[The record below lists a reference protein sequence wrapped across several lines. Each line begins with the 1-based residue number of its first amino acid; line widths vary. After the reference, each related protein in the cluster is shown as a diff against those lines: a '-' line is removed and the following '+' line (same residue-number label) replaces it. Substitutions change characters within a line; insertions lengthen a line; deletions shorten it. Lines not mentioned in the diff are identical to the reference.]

1 MYNIKENLIDFLLF
15 SYQKI
20 VYGYF
25 VSFYSRGQWAK
36 QPRLCGYLA
45 NAARGKCPVGA
56 NARPLGTKEQA
67 RAAPAYGGVFA
78 YRNLRRLLGG
88 AGKCL

>member
-45 NAARGKCPVGA
+45 NAARV
-56 NARPLGTKEQA
+56 NALWVQMPAPWGQKNKLGQPQLT
-67 RAAPAYGGVFA
+67 
-78 YRNLRRLLGG
+78 
-88 AGKCL
+88 AGYLPTGTCAGC